1 MTEQQLK
8 LNLIARTFGTA
19 LMKSGIKM
27 IRSGYEDYEIINSSL
42 RLANDALDK
51 IGLKISVNALDISYY
66 YTTWENWQ
74 TIIDVLYGIIK
85 DFKWE
90 AEKFDCKVPN
100 ELAWTYGLFFADG
113 SCGIIK
119 KPKYGKYGGAFWRIV
134 NANKSYLEKAKS
146 ALDWEYKDFI
156 VFKINEYKS
165 YKKGIKTN
173 FGERK
178 KNLYC
183 LNAYLKNKKIRYNS
197 DGTRGKFIEEW
208 YKLFYDPLTG
218 LKQIPKPLYDIYT
231 EPQKYFIE
239 GLLAG
244 DGVQNWKSQTPYIS
258 LNIKNRFALRGLD
271 WFLFALNWKYRIKK
285 FIKEFRI
292 YISRKSLK
300 NNPIPNVIAC
310 DNRSNLMTSLCS
322 LLFRINTCAGLYCK
336 VLNLQTGIKY
346 LHWANIIF
354 TKDGKV
360 YLFDVDNFGKYQQI
374 ISSDIIMGQNKYT
387 PISIKIY

>member
-8 LNLIARTFGTA
+8 LNLIARTFGTT
-19 LMKSGIKM
+19 LMKSGIGM

-90 AEKFDCKVPN
+90 ADKFD
-100 ELAWTYGLFFADG
+100 
-113 SCGIIK
+113 
-119 KPKYGKYGGAFWRIV
+119 
-134 NANKSYLEKAKS
+134 
-146 ALDWEYKDFI
+146 
-156 VFKINEYKS
+156 
-165 YKKGIKTN
+165 
-173 FGERK
+173 
-178 KNLYC
+178 
-183 LNAYLKNKKIRYNS
+183 
-197 DGTRGKFIEEW
+197 
-208 YKLFYDPLTG
+208 
-218 LKQIPKPLYDIYT
+218 
-231 EPQKYFIE
+231 
-239 GLLAG
+239 
-244 DGVQNWKSQTPYIS
+244 
-258 LNIKNRFALRGLD
+258 
-271 WFLFALNWKYRIKK
+271 
-285 FIKEFRI
+285 
-292 YISRKSLK
+292 
-300 NNPIPNVIAC
+300 C

-387 PISIKIY
+387 PISIRIY